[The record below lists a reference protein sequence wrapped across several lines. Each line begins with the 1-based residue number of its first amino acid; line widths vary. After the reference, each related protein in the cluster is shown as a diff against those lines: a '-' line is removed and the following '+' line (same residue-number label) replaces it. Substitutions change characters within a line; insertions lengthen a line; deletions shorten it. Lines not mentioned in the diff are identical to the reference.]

1 MRQRAGLVI
10 GVVVLLVGIGGLAGW
25 RWWRSLPPYGPEVL
39 AATATLN
46 LVDQATAD
54 AAFSPSNVE
63 RAGDGDGD
71 GDQIFLG
78 RVAWERPPDPQVD
91 GSFRIVVLDKRTGR
105 IPGFITV
112 TSARPDDV
120 GAGSDGALDRAEER
134 YPWLQGIGAR
144 KVDGGFLTIGSAV
157 TVYSVDASPV
167 TFVLVLHPQRPGTP
181 PERVVATAP
190 AAVTDLLVA
199 LISVG
204 PDGQVYWAHC
214 LLN

>member
-10 GVVVLLVGIGGLAGW
+10 GVVVLLVGVGGLAGW

-63 RAGDGDGD
+63 QAGD

-78 RVAWERPPDPQVD
+78 RAVWERPPDPQVD
-91 GSFRIVVLDKRTGR
+91 GSFRIVVVDKRTR
-105 IPGFITV
+105 RMPGFITV

-120 GAGSDGALDRAEER
+120 GAGSDDALDRAEER
-134 YPWLQGIGAR
+134 YPWLQGIGTR
-144 KVDGGFLTIGSAV
+144 KVNGGFLTAGSAV
-157 TVYSVDASPV
+157 TVSSVDASPV
-167 TFVLVLHPQRPGTP
+167 TFAFVLHPQRPGTP
-181 PERVVATAP
+181 LERAVASAP
-190 AAVTDLLVA
+190 AAVSDLLVA

-204 PDGQVYWAHC
+204 PDGQVYWAHR